1 MGGWSDA
8 LEAPPGEAFKAEQAS
23 DGFTLEPVARFSSF
37 FQEYFPTLHNQRE
50 SGLHRDEYLWL
61 QPDQIGFSKFG
72 STHTGD

>member
-37 FQEYFPTLHNQRE
+37 FIFHV
-50 SGLHRDEYLWL
+50 G
-61 QPDQIGFSKFG
+61 IFSN
-72 STHTGD
+72 SS